1 MTTLSPLAGTTDEP
15 GAAEGGGGRSGWRAL
30 LPSWSPKLGVGLFL
44 VLGITLFGVL
54 GPMFASDP
62 DAINSIGMTEPSGD
76 HLLGTTQTG
85 QDVLAQLAHSTRG
98 SLQVGLLV
106 GVLAT
111 ALSAVFGIIG
121 GYLGGLVD
129 ESFSLFSNVMLV
141 IPGLPLVIVIAGF
154 VPAEDRG
161 WWTVAL
167 VLAITGW
174 AASARV
180 LRAQTLSLRNRDY
193 VAAARVAGEKPWRI
207 VAVEILPNLLPL
219 LASQFVFAVIAAILS
234 EAGLSFLGLGASN
247 SHTLGTMLYFA
258 QNGFALQYEAWWW
271 FGPPGL
277 VIALF
282 GCGLALIN
290 FAIDE
295 IINPKLRVQKRRRS
309 ARNGAVAPAV
319 AAAKTPAP
327 EAGTAAAAPGGEQAP
342 QPGAPTRGEAVTD
355 SAITQDAAASRD
367 GDAASPAGSA
377 TASAARAQEGRAS
390 AAVRGGG
397 AEADG
402 DAAPG
407 EQRARGD
414 AAPEASATASAT
426 DGRTPLSAAVR
437 AADAPP
443 AGGRG
448 AAQRDAVLTVTGLD
462 VVYQTESPVHAVK
475 DVSFTLGRGE
485 ILGLAGESGCGK
497 TTLAYAVN
505 RLHRPPAE
513 VTAGSVVF
521 HDRSGTDIDLLGLRR
536 EELRRFRWDKLSMV
550 FQGAMN
556 SLNPV
561 ISIHEQLDDVLT
573 THRPTMPR
581 DERRQRCE
589 EVLRLVGVDPV
600 RLKSFPHEL
609 SGGMRQRVM
618 IAMAMLLDPQVM
630 IMDEPTTALDVVVQ
644 RGILREII
652 RLRDELGFAVIFI
665 THDLPLLLELSD
677 TIAVMR
683 EGQIVE
689 YAPAAE
695 IYARPRHPYTRQ
707 LLGSFPSLTGERGAF
722 VRTGTEIVTKKTA
735 TEGAAR

>member
-1 MTTLSPLAGTTDEP
+1 MTDLSPLTGGARDDAPP
-15 GAAEGGGGRSGWRAL
+15 GATAAAPAGPEPAGVRPGSRLRAL
-30 LPSWSPKLGVGLFL
+30 LPSWSPKLAVGLVL
-44 VLGITLFGVL
+44 VGGIALFGLL
-54 GPMFASDP
+54 GPVFTGDP
-62 DAINSIGMTEPSGD
+62 DAISNDSLAPPGD
-76 HLLGTTQTG
+76 GHLLGTTQTG
-85 QDVLAQLAHSTRG
+85 QDVLAQLAHSVRG

-111 ALSAVFGIIG
+111 LLSAFFGIIG
-121 GYLGGLVD
+121 AYAGGALD
-129 ESFSLFSNVMLV
+129 EAFSLFSNVMLV
-141 IPGLPLVIVIAGF
+141 IPGLPLIIVIAGF

-167 VLAITGW
+167 VLAVTGW

-193 VAAARVAGEKPWRI
+193 VAAARVAGEKRWRI

-234 EAGLSFLGLGASN
+234 EAGLSFLGLGSSG

-271 FGPPGL
+271 FVPPGL
-277 VIALF
+277 MIALF

-290 FAIDE
+290 FSIDE
-295 IINPKLRVQKRRRS
+295 IINPKLRVAK
-309 ARNGAVAPAV
+309 AAGDGPVGV
-319 AAAKTPAP
+319 AASAPVPAAGP
-327 EAGTAAAAPGGEQAP
+327 EQE
-342 QPGAPTRGEAVTD
+342 
-355 SAITQDAAASRD
+355 
-367 GDAASPAGSA
+367 
-377 TASAARAQEGRAS
+377 RA
-390 AAVRGGG
+390 GGG
-397 AEADG
+397 RE
-402 DAAPG
+402 P
-407 EQRARGD
+407 
-414 AAPEASATASAT
+414 
-426 DGRTPLSAAVR
+426 
-437 AADAPP
+437 
-443 AGGRG
+443 
-448 AAQRDAVLTVTGLD
+448 VLTVRNLS
-462 VVYQTESPVHAVK
+462 VVYRTDEPVHAVRN
-475 DVSFTLGRGE
+475 VSLTLGRGE

-513 VTAGSVVF
+513 VTSGSVVF
-521 HDRSGTDIDLLGLRR
+521 HDRGGKDIDLLALAGEDLRA
-536 EELRRFRWDKLSMV
+536 FRWDKLSMV

-561 ISIHEQLDDVLT
+561 ISVHEQLDDVLT
-573 THRPTMPR
+573 THRPGMAR
-581 DERRQRCE
+581 HERRARCE

-600 RLKSFPHEL
+600 RLDSFPHEL

-644 RGILREII
+644 RGILREIV
-652 RLRDELGFAVIFI
+652 RLRDELGFAVVFI

-683 EGQIVE
+683 KGEVVE

-695 IYARPRHPYTRQ
+695 LYERPQHPYTRM
-707 LLGSFPSLTGERGAF
+707 LLDSFPSLTGERGAF
-722 VRTGTEIVTKKTA
+722 VRTGEPSERERPTDTAAPGKVTP
-735 TEGAAR
+735 